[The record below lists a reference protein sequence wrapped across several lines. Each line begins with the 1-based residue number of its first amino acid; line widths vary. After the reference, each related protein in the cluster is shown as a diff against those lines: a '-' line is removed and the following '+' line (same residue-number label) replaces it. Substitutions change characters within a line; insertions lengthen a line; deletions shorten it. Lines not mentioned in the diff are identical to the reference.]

1 MNDIQIL
8 RYNAEKVM
16 DIIQSP
22 LSIAEQ
28 EEQIKE
34 LLKDI
39 EGEVI
44 IEKCL
49 DGDFEFIR
57 RVSVKPVTVDLFRQF
72 DARGADAAF
81 IALTRVYGTYLW
93 CEKTGA
99 TEPLYDAL
107 LEYERVT
114 HYPVTKCSPNDAD
127 WMKIEASIIIEHT
140 LVQPQSTSQ
149 TSDDNEIVKIIKK
162 VFPEAQVKSWF

>member
-8 RYNAEKVM
+8 RYNGQKIM

-28 EEQIKE
+28 EQQIKE

-44 IEKCL
+44 IEKTC
-49 DGDFEFIR
+49 DGDFERISK
-57 RVSVKPVTVDLFRQF
+57 VDVKPIAVNLFRQF

-81 IALTRVYGTYLW
+81 MTLTRLYGTYLW
-93 CEKTGA
+93 CEKTGE
-99 TEPLYDAL
+99 TEPLYNAL
-107 LEYERVT
+107 LDYERIT
-114 HYPVTKCSPNDAD
+114 HYPVTRCSPDDAD

-149 TSDDNEIVKIIKK
+149 TSPDNELVKIIKK